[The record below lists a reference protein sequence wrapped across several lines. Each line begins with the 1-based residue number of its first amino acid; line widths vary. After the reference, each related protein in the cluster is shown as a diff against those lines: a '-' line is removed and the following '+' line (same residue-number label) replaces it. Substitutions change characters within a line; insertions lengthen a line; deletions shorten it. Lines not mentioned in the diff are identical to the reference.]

1 MPPWTPHR
9 VVVLLLAPVIGFDAT
24 IPSMAFGSAVD
35 DAGDPLYDVRLCS
48 VDGRPVTST
57 HGYDLGVHG
66 DLGLLADVDTL
77 VVPGSKNPQ
86 IRESGTL
93 PDAVAAAFDTCSA
106 TRFASI
112 CTGSFV
118 LAAAGLLD
126 GRPATTHWQSAGS
139 LAAMFPAVDVDE
151 KVLYV
156 DDGDVL
162 SSAGLAAGID
172 LCLHIIRR
180 DHGSKVANRV
190 ARYAVVPPWRDG
202 GQAQYIERPV
212 PADTDQST
220 AHLRKWLSDN
230 LAHQTSIA
238 DMARRAQMSERTFAR
253 RFRAETGNSPG
264 DWLAAQ
270 RVDAALDLLE
280 TSDLAVD
287 AIASRVGLG
296 TGANLRDH
304 LRRAVDVAPL
314 EYRRRFRGGTTAAR

>member
-1 MPPWTPHR
+1 MAGETPHR
-9 VVVLLLAPVIGFDAT
+9 IVVLLLAPVIGFDAT
-24 IPSMAFGSAVD
+24 IPSLAFGSAVT
-35 DAGDPLYDVRLCS
+35 DAGQSLYDVRLCS
-48 VDGRPVTST
+48 IDGRPVAST

-66 DLGLLADVDTL
+66 DLGLLADADTV
-77 VVPGSKNPQ
+77 VVPGTKNRQ
-86 IRESGTL
+86 VRESGTL
-93 PDAVAAAFDTCSA
+93 PPAVSAALDGCSA

-112 CTGSFV
+112 CTGAFV
-118 LAAAGLLD
+118 LAAAGIFD
-126 GRPATTHWQSAGS
+126 GRPATTHWQAAHALS
-139 LAAMFPAVDVDE
+139 AMFPAADVDE

-180 DHGSKVANRV
+180 DHGSRVANRV

-212 PADTDQST
+212 PDDADQST
-220 AHLRKWLSDN
+220 AQLRRWLSDN
-230 LAHQTSIA
+230 LHHQTSVA
-238 DMARRAQMSERTFAR
+238 EMARRAKMSERTFTR
-253 RFRAETGNSPG
+253 RFRAETGDSPG

-270 RVDAALDLLE
+270 RVDAALNLLE

-287 AIASRVGLG
+287 VIASRVGMG
-296 TGANLRDH
+296 TGANLRGH

-314 EYRRRFRGGTTAAR
+314 EYRRRFRGITTGAK